1 MRSVNIGLIGAGT
14 IGGGV
19 IDLID
24 RNGKLISDR
33 TGIKLVL
40 KKICDKDAKRLA
52 SFKSLKK
59 SQFTS
64 DHREIIDDKA
74 IDIVIELIGGIN
86 PAKDIVLKAL
96 TSGKHVVTANKA
108 LLSDSWDVIFD
119 TALKNKVLVN
129 FEASVG
135 GAIPIIRS
143 LKESFVTNNLEL
155 VYGILNGTTNF
166 ILTMMDEC
174 GYSFNEALKIA
185 QSKGIAEKNPALDI
199 SGGDSAQKLAIILIL
214 GFGIKTSPK
223 DIFTEGI
230 ESITPLDIQ
239 YAKNWGYVIKLLA
252 VAKRKGNELQ
262 LRVHPALIP
271 GHHLLSGVKGDDNA
285 VFIRG
290 DFIGDSLLYGKGAGS
305 WPTASSVVSDVIEIA
320 KHVVSLGARSPETY
334 MLKSRRE
341 SFAFE
346 EHDLLEIPY
355 YLRFSVIDKP
365 GVLAKIASVLAK
377 NNISIERMYQEVR
390 KEGRSVP
397 LVMLTHSAVEG
408 NMKKAIGEIDKIDV
422 VTDKTVV
429 IRIEE

>member
-24 RNGKLISDR
+24 RNGKLIFDR
-33 TGIKLVL
+33 TGIKLFL
-40 KKICDKDAKRLA
+40 KKVCDKDTKRLA
-52 SFKSLKK
+52 TFKSLKK

-64 DHREIIDDKA
+64 DHREILNDKD

-86 PAKDIVLKAL
+86 PAKEMVLKAL
-96 TSGKHVVTANKA
+96 GAGKHVVTANKA
-108 LLSDSWDVIFD
+108 LLSDSWDEIFD
-119 TALKNKVLVN
+119 TALKNKVFVN

-135 GAIPIIRS
+135 GAIPIIRC

-174 GYSFNEALKIA
+174 GYSFDEALKIA

-214 GFGIKTSPK
+214 GFGVKVSPK

-230 ESITPLDIQ
+230 ENITPLDIQ

-252 VAKRKGNELQ
+252 IAKRKAKELQ

-271 GHHLLSGVKGDDNA
+271 GHHLLSGVKGEDNA
-285 VFIRG
+285 VFVRG

-305 WPTASSVVSDVIEIA
+305 WPTASSVVSDVVDIA
-320 KHVVSLGARSPETY
+320 KHVVSHGERSPATHI
-334 MLKSRRE
+334 LRTRRE
-341 SFAFE
+341 SFTFH
-346 EHDLLEIPY
+346 EHDSFDIPY

-365 GVLAKIASVLAK
+365 GVLAKISTILAR

-390 KEGRSVP
+390 KEGQSVP
-397 LVMLTHSAVEG
+397 LVMLTHNAVEG
-408 NMKKAIGEIDKIDV
+408 NMKKAISEIDKIDV